1 MRKHLDP
8 HIIAQMRSLELK
20 VRAVVDGFLVGIHK
34 SPYHGFSQEFV
45 EHRQYMPGD
54 EPRYIDWKVYGRT
67 DRLYLKQFE
76 EERNLRAYV
85 VLDGSRSMA
94 YRQTGAISK
103 WEYASII
110 SASFAYILVLNKD
123 AVSVSIFD
131 TSTRRFVPP
140 STTRANLSRVFD
152 TLEDSLPSGKTRICK
167 AIEELSEKA
176 KRRAFILV
184 LSDLFDDENTT
195 ISSLLNLRARGNEL
209 VVVQILDPAEREFPF
224 RGSVRLRDM
233 ETGEELLVDANSA
246 RDRYRENMNSFLS
259 RIRSELWRN
268 NIDYITVDT
277 NTPME
282 KVLYFIF
289 EREKV

>member
-94 YRQTGAISK
+94 YRQIGAMSK

-176 KRRAFILV
+176 KRRAFILI

-195 ISSLLNLRARGNEL
+195 INSLLNLRARGNEL

-259 RIRSELWRN
+259 RVRSELWRN